1 MKTTTTTYETT
12 TISMWSIAHHLEVL
26 ADHYQEIAVRL
37 VLKEGLPKDDAIVQ
51 HWLDQEAKVKK
62 MSAVIASGIHFEAIN
77 DYNYFQDHGIF
88 NLEITTKETK

>member
-1 MKTTTTTYETT
+1 MKTTETT
-12 TISMWSIAHHLEVL
+12 TISMWAIGNHLEVL

-51 HWLDQEAKVKK
+51 HWIDQAEKVKK
-62 MSAVIASGIHFEAIN
+62 MSSVIANGIHFEAIN

-88 NLEITTKETK
+88 NLEVTTEVTQ